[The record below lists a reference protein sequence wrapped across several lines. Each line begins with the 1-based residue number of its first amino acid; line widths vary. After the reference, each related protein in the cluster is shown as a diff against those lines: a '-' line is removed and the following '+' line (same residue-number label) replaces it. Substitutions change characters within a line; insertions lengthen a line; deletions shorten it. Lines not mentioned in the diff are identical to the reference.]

1 MSYRYRVTTVISWAA
16 VLVVALSTLASYSWR
31 PAAAQDASTRPGAD
45 ILLLVDQS
53 GSMGGQAAG
62 STAHPNANDSLG
74 LRFEAPQD
82 LVALMAED
90 QRQVRQD
97 GLHRVAVIAFGDKA
111 VVRLPWTDIASASWE
126 ELRAQMSSLNAP
138 DGGLDRGPFANSNLG
153 NTNFQ
158 LAFDQAA
165 TVFGQLPAGETGR
178 VRAVIV
184 LTDGQPCVSPPATP
198 TPGLG
203 TPTAVPGGYASPCLN
218 AARHMQEL
226 QAKARQVFPADQY
239 QIYVVAMN
247 DSRDNYWPSMEKFWQ
262 AITGNPERAQKVKSN
277 DDVAVVIHQ
286 YWREVTAGLPGEE
299 KVISEP
305 IAPGPVVV
313 PPYLDTITFTL
324 FKSRPEENLEVRD
337 GANTLLTKDTPNV
350 EITGENI
357 LKVTVFRPLPGLWRV
372 STTGSK
378 EKIDIEKRA
387 VIAQGY
393 LNSPS
398 GSQVQF
404 VPTSIEW
411 QLLDSRGQP
420 LPEYTDARYRL
431 EPSVQVKADGEV
443 TPVTLQYKGN
453 STYEATFTPV
463 KAALHTITMEAI
475 AHDLND
481 TPITVF
487 SGEVATFAVGQVN
500 LQPVDLAPSCSQ
512 FVPLTLTYELRDP
525 AGQPVGVKSSVTVSA
540 TVQSVGGASWPAP
553 MLAAADGRFSG
564 EFVPLEA
571 GPQNIRVAASITEP
585 NGNVR
590 PLTEGAGGSFNVTP
604 LLVTPKSPAG
614 AQAQHMPMTIAYQVL
629 DGQGNELKLGPGYQ
643 MVFTGTI
650 GIGSQEAPMLT
661 LAPTDATTYAATF
674 VPDQQGNYSLATF
687 AGVQAPD
694 GRHYPAYAHRTQV
707 AVIPT
712 TRLTLQLVHPG
723 TKEQT
728 QYVRRFGINPL
739 KFFSVPNKLVVE
751 LQLTDET
758 NQSVDPRAVLST
770 GATMPVELKV
780 VDADG
785 KKDYS
790 DKFALAATGVPGV
803 FRAEGSGL
811 PAGRY
816 NIDGAVVSS
825 VKTQPAYVIPDAN
838 RSARMTVQLR
848 ENPFWLA
855 LWIAISAAL
864 VGLIAYVI
872 FQRWQLRQLSKH
884 PATGTI
890 VVENE
895 YGQILT
901 SRTIAGR
908 NYLVLKD
915 FPTATQLKRLE
926 IRCVNEVDS
935 KQGVVRF
942 SAQLIDGSRTAGRL
956 APGSMRAPL
965 GKYRVYLRKS

>member
-1 MSYRYRVTTVISWAA
+1 MSYRHRMVAGLSWAA
-16 VLVVALSTLASYSWR
+16 VLAVALLAFVTHSWR
-31 PAAAQDASTRPGAD
+31 PVAAQDVLTRPGAD

-53 GSMGGQAAG
+53 GSMGGLAAG
-62 STAHPNANDSLG
+62 STAHPDANDSLG
-74 LRFEAPQD
+74 LRFEAPQN
-82 LVALMAED
+82 LVELMAED
-90 QRQVRQD
+90 QLQVRQD
-97 GLHRVAVIAFGDKA
+97 GLHRVAMIAFGDRA

-126 ELRAQMSSLNAP
+126 ELRAQMASLKAA
-138 DGGLDRGPFANSNLG
+138 DGGLGKGSFANSNLG

-165 TVFGQLPAGETGR
+165 TLFRQLPAGETGR
-178 VRAVIV
+178 MRAVIV
-184 LTDGQPCVSPPATP
+184 LTDGQPCVPPPATP
-198 TPGLG
+198 TPGPA
-203 TPTAVPGGYASPCLN
+203 TPTATPGGYSSPCLN
-218 AARHMQEL
+218 PARHMQDL
-226 QAKARQVFPADQY
+226 QAKARQAFPADQY

-247 DSRDNYWPSMEKFWQ
+247 DSRDNYWPSMERFWQ
-262 AITGNPERAQKVKSN
+262 TITGSPERAQKVTSN

-286 YWREVTAGLPGEE
+286 YWRELTANLPGEE

-305 IAPGPVVV
+305 IVPGPVVV

-350 EITGENI
+350 QISGENI

-372 STTGSK
+372 STTGSTD
-378 EKIDIEKRA
+378 KIDIEKRA
-387 VIAQGY
+387 VIAQGH

-431 EPSVQVKADGEV
+431 EPSVQVKAEGEV

-453 STYEATFTPV
+453 STYEAIFTPV

-475 AHDLND
+475 AHDLNN

-487 SGEVATFAVGQVN
+487 SGEVATFAVGQVS
-500 LQPVDLAPSCSQ
+500 LQPLNLAPSYSQ
-512 FVPLTLTYELRDP
+512 FVPMTLAYELRDP
-525 AGQPVGVKSSVTVSA
+525 ANQPVGVKSSVTVSA
-540 TVQSVGGASWPAP
+540 TVQSAGGMSWSVP
-553 MLAAADGRFSG
+553 MLATSDGRFSG
-564 EFVPLEA
+564 EFVPLEV
-571 GPQNIRVAASITEP
+571 GPQTIKVAASITEP
-585 NGNVR
+585 SGNVR
-590 PLTEGAGGSFNVTP
+590 SLAEGSGGSFNVTP
-604 LLVTPKSPAG
+604 LMVTPKSPVG
-614 AQAQHMPMTIAYQVL
+614 AQAQHLPMAIAYEVL
-629 DGQGNELKLGPGYQ
+629 DGQGNELKLGSGYQ

-650 GIGSQEAPMLT
+650 GIGNQAAPMLT
-661 LAPTDATTYAATF
+661 LALTEATTYATTF
-674 VPDQQGNYSLATF
+674 TPDQQGTYSLATF
-687 AGVQAPD
+687 AGVQVPG
-694 GRHYPAYAHRTQV
+694 GRLFSAYAHRTQV

-712 TRLTLQLVHPG
+712 TQLVLQMVHPG
-723 TKEQT
+723 SKEQT
-728 QYVRRFGINPL
+728 QYIRRLGINPL
-739 KFFSVPNKLVVE
+739 KFFSVPEKLVVE
-751 LQLTDET
+751 LQLADET
-758 NQSVDPRAVLST
+758 GQPADPSVVLSK

-780 VDADG
+780 VDTDG

-816 NIDGAVVSS
+816 TISSVVASS

-838 RSARMTVQLR
+838 RSAQATVSLR

-855 LWIAISAAL
+855 LWIAIITL
-864 VGLIAYVI
+864 IVGLITYMI
-872 FQRWQLRQLSKH
+872 FHRWQLRQLSKH
-884 PATGTI
+884 PASGTI

-895 YGQILT
+895 YGQILN

-908 NYLVLKD
+908 NYLVLKE
-915 FPTATQLKRLE
+915 FPVATHLKRLE
-926 IRCVNEVDS
+926 IRCANEQDS
-935 KQGVVRF
+935 KQGAVQF
-942 SAQLIDGSRTAGRL
+942 SALLDDGKRTAGRL
-956 APGSMRAPL
+956 TPGGMKVPL
-965 GKYRVYLRKS
+965 GQYKVYLRKS